1 MKAARGIR
9 RAAGRL
15 FLGAAMVL
23 AAVPMASAQTAP
35 AAPPA
40 GGPREGITV
49 HGRWV
54 VEVQNP
60 DGTLASRT
68 EFNNALS
75 GGAQHIVSLLGKQGV
90 AGRWV
95 LYFSSTGSDLSPCQ
109 GGTGGTFPNW
119 CRIIDSLTSNPNN
132 GNAESKDLV
141 VTPAGTSLSLT
152 GTITALSNGVI
163 GRVATG
169 FAVCTTATPIAN
181 CNVAGG
187 GPLFSDADARV
198 PRQAGAGAGRRRSD
212 HQAHRHLHLLV
223 GARFPS
229 RIQRSGGH
237 HGRRKPKDS

>member
-1 MKAARGIR
+1 MKAARDIR
-9 RAAGRL
+9 RAAVRF
-15 FLGAAMVL
+15 FLAAAMFG
-23 AAVPMASAQTAP
+23 AAVPMASAQDAP
-35 AAPPA
+35 ALRPA
-40 GGPREGITV
+40 GGPQEGITV
-49 HGRWV
+49 RGRWV
-54 VEVQNP
+54 VEVVNP

-68 EFNNALS
+68 EFNNALA
-75 GGAQHIVSLLGKQGV
+75 GGGQHLVSLLGKNGV

-119 CRIIDSLTSNPNN
+119 CRIIDSLASNPNN

-141 VTPAGTSLSLT
+141 VTPSGSSLSLT

-187 GPLFSDADARV
+187 GPLFSDATLGFAGKPAPV
-198 PRQAGAGAGRRRSD
+198 PVVAGQIIKLTVTFTFS
-212 HQAHRHLHLLV
+212 
-223 GARFPS
+223 
-229 RIQRSGGH
+229 
-237 HGRRKPKDS
+237 

>member
-1 MKAARGIR
+1 MKAARGICS
-9 RAAGRL
+9 AAGRVI
-15 FLGAAMVL
+15 LGYALVL
-23 AAVPMASAQTAP
+23 ATVTAASAQTAP

-40 GGPREGITV
+40 GGAQEGITV

-60 DGTLASRT
+60 DGTLVSRT

-95 LYFSSTGSDLSPCQ
+95 LYLSSTGSNLSPCQ

-119 CRIIDSLTSNPNN
+119 CRIIDSLASNPNN

-141 VTPAGTSLSLT
+141 VTPAGSSLSLT
-152 GTITALSNGVI
+152 GTITALSDGVV

-187 GPLFSDADARV
+187 GPLFSDATLGFPGKPAPV
-198 PRQAGAGAGRRRSD
+198 PVVAGQIIKLTVTFTFS
-212 HQAHRHLHLLV
+212 
-223 GARFPS
+223 
-229 RIQRSGGH
+229 
-237 HGRRKPKDS
+237 

>member
-1 MKAARGIR
+1 MKAVRGIR
-9 RAAGRL
+9 RAAVRVV
-15 FLGAAMVL
+15 LGAVMML
-23 AAVPMASAQTAP
+23 AAVPMANAQAVSAP
-35 AAPPA
+35 PPA
-40 GGPREGITV
+40 GGAREGITV

-54 VEVQNP
+54 VEVMNP

-68 EFNNALS
+68 EFNNALA
-75 GGAQHIVSLLGKQGV
+75 GGAQHLVSLLGKQSV

-95 LYFSSTGSDLSPCQ
+95 LYFSSNGSDLSPCQ

-141 VTPAGTSLSLT
+141 VTPSGSSLSLT

-169 FAVCTTATPIAN
+169 FATCTTATLIAN

-187 GPLFSDADARV
+187 GPLFSDASLGFPGKPAPV
-198 PRQAGAGAGRRRSD
+198 PVVAGQIIKLTVTFTFS
-212 HQAHRHLHLLV
+212 
-223 GARFPS
+223 
-229 RIQRSGGH
+229 
-237 HGRRKPKDS
+237 

>member
-1 MKAARGIR
+1 MKAARGICS
-9 RAAGRL
+9 AAGRL
-15 FLGAAMVL
+15 ILGYAMVL
-23 AAVPMASAQTAP
+23 GTVTMASAQTAP
-35 AAPPA
+35 PPA
-40 GGPREGITV
+40 GGAREGITV

-109 GGTGGTFPNW
+109 GGSGGTFPNW
-119 CRIIDSLTSNPNN
+119 CRIIDSLTTNANN

-141 VTPAGTSLSLT
+141 VTPAGSSLSLT

-187 GPLFSDADARV
+187 GPLFSDASLGSAGKPAPV
-198 PRQAGAGAGRRRSD
+198 PVV
-212 HQAHRHLHLLV
+212 V
-223 GARFPS
+223 GQIIKLTVTFTFS
-229 RIQRSGGH
+229 
-237 HGRRKPKDS
+237 

>member
-1 MKAARGIR
+1 MKAARGICS
-9 RAAGRL
+9 AAGRL
-15 FLGAAMVL
+15 ILGSAIVL
-23 AAVPMASAQTAP
+23 ATVTMASAQTVP

-40 GGPREGITV
+40 GGAREGITV

-60 DGTLASRT
+60 DGTVASRT

-75 GGAQHIVSLLGKQGV
+75 GGAQHIVALLGKQGV

-119 CRIIDSLTSNPNN
+119 CRIIDSLTSNPTN

-141 VTPAGTSLSLT
+141 VTPAGSSLSLT
-152 GTITALSNGVI
+152 GTITALSNGVV
-163 GRVATG
+163 GRVSTG
-169 FAVCTTATPIAN
+169 FAVCTTSTPIAN

-187 GPLFSDADARV
+187 GPLFSDATL
-198 PRQAGAGAGRRRSD
+198 G
-212 HQAHRHLHLLV
+212 
-223 GARFPS
+223 
-229 RIQRSGGH
+229 SGG
-237 HGRRKPKDS
+237 KPPAVPVVAGQIIKLTVTFTFS